1 MLELSIQRGGKTLS
15 LQLPAPIDTLADEL
29 RAIGVTEPLSEI
41 KQSDFTLRPTNKLGE
56 HFLKIVRP
64 EDTLQDIAFSYRE
77 PEVLGG
83 EPRQALLSLIMAD
96 RFRDL
101 GHMHDYLQYGPDALD
116 GLIRLTRDGRSV
128 VLPTSELNM
137 YHCFGAETPM
147 GLTRLAEM
155 ELAPVSELGRRLMA
169 EFQPYS
175 DTVAIAN
182 LACDLVKHPAF
193 TQAGLGKF
201 LEGIRCFQMPMDTE
215 TLNFY
220 CPLFVRQY
228 DPDTEEYEPAD
239 SVYLARNEDEIRA
252 ALQAWMDGKDRVEF
266 LDDGLRPK
274 IASLGWEIERFGG
287 EVYGKAVCELRAPL
301 TAAEQAELAQWLSED
316 TSDGLL
322 DNFEEYPIKTGDGD
336 LYVSFFQ
343 YDGETYMLPEDDFRA
358 QVLGEQAEEPVEEQ
372 GFGGMEGIA

>member
-1 MLELSIQRGGKTLS
+1 MLELNIQRNGKELTM
-15 LQLPAPIDTLADEL
+15 QLPAPVETLVGEL

-41 KQSDFTLRPTNKLGE
+41 KQSEFTLRPTNKLGE
-56 HFLKIVRP
+56 HFLKLVWP
-64 EDTLQDIAFSYRE
+64 DDTLQDIAFSYRE
-77 PEVLGG
+77 PEILDG
-83 EPRQALLSLIMAD
+83 EPRQALLSLIAGD

-101 GHMHDYLQYGPDALD
+101 DHMHDYLQYGPDALH
-116 GLIRLTRDGRSV
+116 GLMRMSRDGRSV
-128 VLPTSELNM
+128 LLPTKEINM
-137 YHCFGAETPM
+137 YHCFGPQTPM

-155 ELAPVSELGRRLMA
+155 ELAPVSEIGRRLMD

-175 DTVAIAN
+175 DTAAIAN
-182 LACDLVKHPAF
+182 LACELVKIPAF
-193 TQAGLGKF
+193 SQADLGKF
-201 LEGIRCFQMPMDTE
+201 MEGVRVFQMPMDTE

-252 ALQAWMDGKDRVEF
+252 TLRAWTDGKDETEF

-287 EVYGKAVCELRAPL
+287 EVYGKAVCEIRAPL
-301 TAAEQAELAQWLSED
+301 TESEQAELAQWLSEHA
-316 TSDGLL
+316 SDGLL
-322 DNFEEYPIKTGDGD
+322 ENFGEYPIKTGDGD

-343 YDGETYMLPEDDFRA
+343 YDGENYMLPEDEFRT
-358 QVLGEQAEEPVEEQ
+358 QVLDEQADDSQ
-372 GFGGMEGIA
+372 GFGGMGGMA